1 MNWFKNRD
9 EMIGVLPQVE
19 EVVDEYLNLQEQ
31 LTQVEKVQGKL
42 LEEME
47 FLEGADTRADH
58 PIHSLEHR
66 SADKTIMEFFFK
78 ESHSACHNYCLIV

>member
-1 MNWFKNRD
+1 
-9 EMIGVLPQVE
+9 MIGVLPQVE
-19 EVVDEYLNLQEQ
+19 AAVDEYLNLQEQ

-47 FLEGADTRADH
+47 FLEGADTRSDH

-66 SADKTIMEFFFK
+66 SADKITKEFFLEGIVFSWSQLLL
-78 ESHSACHNYCLIV
+78 EHLIV

>member
-19 EVVDEYLNLQEQ
+19 AAVDEYLNLQEQ

-47 FLEGADTRADH
+47 FLEGADTRSDH

-66 SADKTIMEFFFK
+66 SADKITKEFFFRRNRIQLVTII
-78 ESHSACHNYCLIV
+78 A